1 MMRRFLAA
9 GLILLCAP
17 AGAGWTLDPERSSVT
32 YLSSKMAAESYAA
45 IFEPNRFRRFSGGIG
60 DDGEARV
67 VIDLGSVDTGVE
79 IRDERVKEHVFMVA
93 KHPQATV
100 SLSLPRAARRGMAPG
115 ETALHRLTATL
126 AMRGQSHPLD
136 AQVRV
141 TGLGGGALL
150 VETVEPVLLDAKA
163 YGMLD
168 GFETLKGLVGL
179 FNIPTTIPVSL
190 SAVFVKS

>member
-1 MMRRFLAA
+1 MRRFLAA

-79 IRDERVKEHVFMVA
+79 RRDERVKEHVFMVA

-100 SLSLPRAARRGMAPG
+100 SLSLPRAARRGCKRTRIVAEAG
-115 ETALHRLTATL
+115 SAGFGGIWWDFQGVGSERNL
-126 AMRGQSHPLD
+126 ARKS
-136 AQVRV
+136 
-141 TGLGGGALL
+141 
-150 VETVEPVLLDAKA
+150 VEKL
-163 YGMLD
+163 
-168 GFETLKGLVGL
+168 
-179 FNIPTTIPVSL
+179 
-190 SAVFVKS
+190 